1 MTAVPR
7 QEQPAQ
13 QTEQAAQNLFSG
25 TVVGSVNYDDGSY
38 DPTQEEDTDTEGVDE
53 IAAAPTAAPTMVPVV
68 TVAPPALVTPV
79 PADPLLSQSRSA
91 LMTAATVLGGLFA
104 CALVLFAVSTV
115 VRLRK
120 KSKSKAA
127 YDHLDLAERRDY
139 TEPADDEFDDADE
152 ITEPAENARKVK

>member
-1 MTAVPR
+1 
-7 QEQPAQ
+7 
-13 QTEQAAQNLFSG
+13 
-25 TVVGSVNYDDGSY
+25 
-38 DPTQEEDTDTEGVDE
+38 
-53 IAAAPTAAPTMVPVV
+53 
-68 TVAPPALVTPV
+68 V

-152 ITEPAENARKVK
+152 ITEPAENARTEDAPVTVLPHEKVLHSAEQTDAADAPAPEDLPDTDGEGG